1 MNKNDLTKEIIKIMI
16 ERQESTLGIVKF
28 GSFGDKKTK
37 HYIFNN
43 GDVFTD
49 DGKLIDKTS
58 PMKGYEDV

>member
-1 MNKNDLTKEIIKIMI
+1 MNKNNLTKEIIKIMI
-16 ERQESTLGIVKF
+16 ERQESTLGIV
-28 GSFGDKKTK
+28 GFGDGKSN